1 MSGGSHADVFVF
13 LGDVVRVMRALA
25 FRYVFSETAPGYFAH
40 TGGSAAIGV
49 PGIEA
54 MMAHW

>member
-1 MSGGSHADVFVF
+1 M
-13 LGDVVRVMRALA
+13 RVMRTLT
-25 FRYVFSETAPGYFAH
+25 FKYVFAEAAPGYFAH

>member
-1 MSGGSHADVFVF
+1 MFISP
-13 LGDVVRVMRALA
+13 GDVVRVMRALA

-40 TGGSAAIGV
+40 TGGSAAIGI

-54 MMAHW
+54 LIGHW